1 MMKECIQNFPG
12 FSLSVKRKSSDELSP
27 VKNKRKMIVK
37 DDSPIQSS
45 EIVPEGQP
53 NLEDQLEDG
62 EVSTAYENDPGDDF
76 YIHFN
81 KTGVH
86 LSHVENKIDSICSH
100 HI

>member
-1 MMKECIQNFPG
+1 
-12 FSLSVKRKSSDELSP
+12 
-27 VKNKRKMIVK
+27 MIVK

-86 LSHVENKIDSICSH
+86 LSHVENKIDSICSLMRITFSSYLRSENLVKSYSLVRKKH
-100 HI
+100 ERER